1 MATDELRQDHSIDAR
16 DHPVAEEVELAG
28 RVGDRSDEH
37 LPHARLPERARS
49 VEYTAE
55 TAEDGCRH
63 DEPRPNRLLIRRRA
77 RAVRGIRPRR
87 SSC

>member
-1 MATDELRQDHSIDAR
+1 MATDELRQAHSIDAR

-49 VEYTAE
+49 VE
-55 TAEDGCRH
+55 
-63 DEPRPNRLLIRRRA
+63 
-77 RAVRGIRPRR
+77 
-87 SSC
+87 